1 MGKKTINIKTN
12 KYNKIKNKKRAPK
25 KNVNKVVKLL
35 KIKKERKKYKDK
47 KVAVSYK
54 KLNKII
60 DNDIIKKS
68 SLNELKIIASNFDIN
83 PKVNFKLLSSLKKES
98 KSEYNKYIDKYK
110 YTLDYNDAKKLKC
123 FSNNESDIINDLND
137 NSEYKIKEIKSLSK
151 IKLFSFLFYINN
163 LKLNSIYIEED
174 PYKDILEKIKEK
186 IVSYSSEKNLIFKI
200 PNNYGNYELQYY
212 SYLNLFVDYF
222 FDKLEPKHISKNKE
236 SDELLFDW
244 DKKTYGIKE
253 KIDITQFEKDK
264 NELKEFIQEYI
275 DKNKNNDKNDQ
286 KMEVENDND
295 NKNSK
300 KEDPKTLIAI
310 FFDRHTKKLK
320 KYEKEIIF
328 LFKDENND
336 EKILKQIEFIYYD
349 LLFTKEG
356 RNLYDSYPNCLLNN
370 PLIKNDQ
377 HKEKYNQFINEKSD
391 ELIRKEDLVFYN
403 LDSYFMTTKD
413 NQFCNKAKYYSYP
426 TLLKKNIFQENENT
440 FNNFRKYLKEIYK
453 SKLLEEIF
461 YLTPEFND
469 FKYPLLDDEILDEMI
484 DNTIFLPYDQEALNG
499 YTQKQFAK
507 IYISTNLFK
516 DTNYN
521 TFYNIS
527 KIVVDISLLINNL
540 IKEQFIHYIKGLLYY
555 NSFRFRGKKR
565 LDSDLIK
572 SDIDKFFIDNIQ
584 KIFSENKKI
593 IIPKS
598 ITNEDSRMEI
608 YLYGSILYKLFFN
621 SALRMH
627 DKSTWN
633 LSVLEHL
640 KQFKKNNKYISEEKE
655 VKLNDIIKS
664 KTMSEFIKDIII
676 QFNLRYKCNDIIHFN
691 YGVSGS
697 CKKANEDLDNIS
709 NDVLVFDYGDYLE
722 NTIINVPD
730 TETDKK
736 ILHLFEQ

>member
-1 MGKKTINIKTN
+1 MGKKTINIKTK

-25 KNVNKVVKLL
+25 KNVKLK

-236 SDELLFDW
+236 SDELLLFDW

-286 KMEVENDND
+286 KMEVENYND

-469 FKYPLLDDEILDEMI
+469 FKYPLLDDGILDEMI

-555 NSFRFRGKKR
+555 NSFRFREKKR

-598 ITNEDSRMEI
+598 IINEDSRMEI

-676 QFNLRYKCNDIIHFN
+676 QFNQCYKCNDIIHFN

>member
-35 KIKKERKKYKDK
+35 KIKKERKKYEDK

-236 SDELLFDW
+236 SDELLLFDW

-275 DKNKNNDKNDQ
+275 DKNKIKF
-286 KMEVENDND
+286 E
-295 NKNSK
+295 K
-300 KEDPKTLIAI
+300 K
-310 FFDRHTKKLK
+310 
-320 KYEKEIIF
+320 
-328 LFKDENND
+328 
-336 EKILKQIEFIYYD
+336 
-349 LLFTKEG
+349 
-356 RNLYDSYPNCLLNN
+356 
-370 PLIKNDQ
+370 
-377 HKEKYNQFINEKSD
+377 
-391 ELIRKEDLVFYN
+391 
-403 LDSYFMTTKD
+403 
-413 NQFCNKAKYYSYP
+413 
-426 TLLKKNIFQENENT
+426 
-440 FNNFRKYLKEIYK
+440 
-453 SKLLEEIF
+453 
-461 YLTPEFND
+461 
-469 FKYPLLDDEILDEMI
+469 
-484 DNTIFLPYDQEALNG
+484 
-499 YTQKQFAK
+499 
-507 IYISTNLFK
+507 
-516 DTNYN
+516 
-521 TFYNIS
+521 
-527 KIVVDISLLINNL
+527 
-540 IKEQFIHYIKGLLYY
+540 
-555 NSFRFRGKKR
+555 
-565 LDSDLIK
+565 
-572 SDIDKFFIDNIQ
+572 
-584 KIFSENKKI
+584 
-593 IIPKS
+593 
-598 ITNEDSRMEI
+598 
-608 YLYGSILYKLFFN
+608 
-621 SALRMH
+621 
-627 DKSTWN
+627 
-633 LSVLEHL
+633 
-640 KQFKKNNKYISEEKE
+640 
-655 VKLNDIIKS
+655 
-664 KTMSEFIKDIII
+664 
-676 QFNLRYKCNDIIHFN
+676 
-691 YGVSGS
+691 
-697 CKKANEDLDNIS
+697 
-709 NDVLVFDYGDYLE
+709 
-722 NTIINVPD
+722 
-730 TETDKK
+730 
-736 ILHLFEQ
+736 